1 MDVGAAAGES
11 VPNELSALR
20 SETYLST
27 DPDPDPDASCP
38 SARHASNSLSSSLHH
53 HARPFIADCRAP
65 TVAADPHD
73 ALAKMQANYRN
84 YPQQHMA
91 PARRGPGT

>member
-1 MDVGAAAGES
+1 MH
-11 VPNELSALR
+11 NELSALR
-20 SETYLST
+20 SGDVPTQTRLAQVHDT
-27 DPDPDPDASCP
+27 PPTP
-38 SARHASNSLSSSLHH
+38 SPSPSPSPSLHLH
-53 HARPFIADCRAP
+53 LRPFIVDRRAP
-65 TVAADPHD
+65 TAAAGPHD